1 MLPLVALVGRP
12 NVGKSTIFNA
22 LTRTRD
28 ALVHDQPGVTR
39 DRNYGVCRLDEDNH
53 FLVVDT
59 GGIAEEE
66 EGLAGATT
74 RQARAA
80 AAEAD
85 LILFVVDAR
94 DGSSAMDDE
103 ILAWLRKLSRP
114 TLLLIN
120 KIDGTDEDSVRSEF
134 ARYGFSEMLTVSAAH
149 RQGLDD
155 LLEEVVQ
162 RLPEEGSGEEL
173 DNDPN
178 RIRIAFV
185 GRPNVGKSTLTNALV
200 GAKVSIVSNRP
211 QTTRHRL
218 LGIAT
223 YPEGQLVL
231 VDTPGL
237 HKVQKRAM
245 NRVMN
250 RAARGSL
257 EGVDAG
263 LLVIEA
269 GRWDE
274 EDSLAFNVLR
284 DAGIPVVLVVN
295 KIDRLKDKG
304 ALLPF
309 LQEVTAGRDF
319 SSVHPISA
327 QKRNGL
333 EALVRDVL
341 ALLPEAPPMFGEDEI
356 TDRSQRFLAGEL
368 VREQLMRQLG
378 EELPYATTVEIERF
392 TEDGNLL
399 RIGAVI
405 WVEREGQ
412 KAIVIGK
419 GGTRLK
425 EIGAKS
431 RLQMERL
438 FGAKVFLET
447 WVRVREGWSDDEAAL
462 KAFGYE

>member
-1 MLPLVALVGRP
+1 MSDNPSHRCGSVAV
-12 NVGKSTIFNA
+12 I
-22 LTRTRD
+22 
-28 ALVHDQPGVTR
+28 
-39 DRNYGVCRLDEDNH
+39 
-53 FLVVDT
+53 
-59 GGIAEEE
+59 
-66 EGLAGATT
+66 
-74 RQARAA
+74 
-80 AAEAD
+80 
-85 LILFVVDAR
+85 
-94 DGSSAMDDE
+94 
-103 ILAWLRKLSRP
+103 
-114 TLLLIN
+114 
-120 KIDGTDEDSVRSEF
+120 
-134 ARYGFSEMLTVSAAH
+134 
-149 RQGLDD
+149 
-155 LLEEVVQ
+155 
-162 RLPEEGSGEEL
+162 
-173 DNDPN
+173 
-178 RIRIAFV
+178 

-218 LGIAT
+218 LGIASF
-223 YPEGQLVL
+223 PEGQIVL

-237 HKVQKRAM
+237 HREQGRFKASAM
-245 NRVMN
+245 SRVMN

-257 EGVDAG
+257 EDVEAA

-274 EDSLAFNVLR
+274 EDTLAYNVLS
-284 DAGIPVVLVVN
+284 DAGIPVVLIVN
-295 KIDRLKDKG
+295 KVDRLKDKS

-309 LQEVTAGRDF
+309 LAQVSEGRTF
-319 SSVHPISA
+319 AAVHPVSA
-327 QKRNGL
+327 LKRKGL
-333 EALVRDVL
+333 EALVKDVL
-341 ALLPEAPPMFGEDEI
+341 GLLPEAPSMFGEDEI

-392 TEDGNLL
+392 AEDGNLL

-425 EIGAKS
+425 EIGAKA
-431 RLQMERL
+431 RQQMERL

-447 WVRVREGWSDDEAAL
+447 WVRVREGWSDDESAL